1 MGVRSNTLGGIHMH
15 KLFPFPTDNNKCTS
29 PFRCAEYD
37 LQKIKRNTRLKHAH
51 LTLDVLFFD
60 DLAQI

>member
-1 MGVRSNTLGGIHMH
+1 MGVCANTIGGIHIQ
-15 KLFPFPTDNNKCTS
+15 KLFPFPTDNNACTS
-29 PFRCAEYD
+29 PFRCAEFSIH
-37 LQKIKRNTRLKHAH
+37 KIKINTILQHAL